1 VVRLADRMIELFWDD
16 EAGGFFLNGK
26 DSEELILRP
35 KEFYDG
41 AVPSGNSVAAMN
53 MVQLSRI
60 TGSGKYEQY
69 IDKLFKAASGIAGT
83 SPYACTHLIDA
94 YMNYMNPGLEITI
107 AGGRDEPGTEQMLK
121 AYNEN
126 YLPFSTIVLND
137 GKTAAELAPSLKG
150 KVKIGGKATAY
161 VCRNFSCS
169 APTDDAEEFSKLIVS

>member
-1 VVRLADRMIELFWDD
+1 
-16 EAGGFFLNGK
+16 
-26 DSEELILRP
+26 
-35 KEFYDG
+35 
-41 AVPSGNSVAAMN
+41 
-53 MVQLSRI
+53 
-60 TGSGKYEQY
+60 
-69 IDKLFKAASGIAGT
+69 
-83 SPYACTHLIDA
+83 
-94 YMNYMNPGLEITI
+94 MNYKNPGLEITI
-107 AGGRDEPGTEQMLK
+107 AGGRGEPGTEQMLK